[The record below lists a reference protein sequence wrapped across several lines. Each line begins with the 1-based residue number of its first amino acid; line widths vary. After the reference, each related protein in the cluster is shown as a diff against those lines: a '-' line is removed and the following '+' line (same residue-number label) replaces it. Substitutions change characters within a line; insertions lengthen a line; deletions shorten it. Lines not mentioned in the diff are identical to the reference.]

1 MSRVAAWWRSQLGFG
16 RRGGSGAREE
26 EREAQRKKTEA

>member
-1 MSRVAAWWRSQLGFG
+1 MAWWRRRLGFG
-16 RRGGSGAREE
+16 HRGGGGARAD

>member
-1 MSRVAAWWRSQLGFG
+1 VTRVAAWWRRRLGF
-16 RRGGSGAREE
+16 RCRGGDGVRAE